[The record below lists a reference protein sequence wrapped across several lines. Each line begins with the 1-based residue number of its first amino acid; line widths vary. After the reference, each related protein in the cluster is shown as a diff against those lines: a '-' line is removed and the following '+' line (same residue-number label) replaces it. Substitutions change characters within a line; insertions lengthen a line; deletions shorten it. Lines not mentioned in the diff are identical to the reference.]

1 MNLVTDSR
9 QDATGVTASTERR
22 FDLDW
27 LRIIAFGLLIFYH
40 VGMYYVTWDFHIKSP
55 NASSAIEPLM
65 MLTSPWR
72 LTLLFVVSGAA
83 THFILMRRS
92 AGQFAR
98 ERSRRLLWPLLF
110 AMLVVVPPQSY
121 YEVIQKGGYS
131 LDYLDFWLRYL
142 KADHT
147 FCKDSKCLDLPTWN
161 HMWFVAYLWVYAM
174 LLALM
179 LRLAPTLPD
188 RITRAGESWLRGWR
202 LLALPV
208 AYITL
213 TRWTLLNWFPSTH
226 NLTWDWLNH
235 ATFLPAFLFGVLF
248 LHSASISA
256 NIRALRWPALL
267 LAVVS
272 YVFLISYFTYY
283 ESVVPPYWLRYFQ
296 RIVWALNQWTAIIAA
311 FGFAQVLLNRDG
323 AARRYLTGAV
333 FPLYLFHQTL
343 IIVFAWQ
350 LLPRKLAPWPEGLL
364 IGGLTTVASFAL
376 YEVGRRIPLVRTLIG
391 ARDGGK

>member
-1 MNLVTDSR
+1 MSPVTESSR
-9 QDATGVTASTERR
+9 PSTASTERR

-55 NASSAIEPLM
+55 NASSTIEPLM
-65 MLTSPWR
+65 LLTSPWR

-83 THFILMRRS
+83 THFILLRRS

-110 AMLVVVPPQSY
+110 AMLIVVPPQSY

-147 FCKDSKCLDLPTWN
+147 FCKDGKCLDLPTWN

-179 LRLAPTLPD
+179 LRFAPTLPD
-188 RITRAGESWLRGWR
+188 RITRAGESLLRGWR
-202 LLALPV
+202 LLVLPV
-208 AYITL
+208 AYIAF
-213 TRWTLLNWFPSTH
+213 TRWTLLDSFPSTH

-248 LHSASISA
+248 LHSGAISA
-256 NIRALRWPALL
+256 NIRALRWPALG
-267 LAVVS
+267 LAALS

-283 ESVVPPYWLRYFQ
+283 NEIVPPVWLRYFQ
-296 RIVWALNQWTAIIAA
+296 RAMWALNQWTAIIAA

-343 IIVFAWQ
+343 IIVFARQ
-350 LLPRKLAPWPEGLL
+350 LMSWKLPTLAEGLL
-364 IGGLTTVASFAL
+364 LVALTIVSSFAL
-376 YEVGRRIPLVRTLIG
+376 YEIGRRIPYLRTLIG
-391 ARDGGK
+391 ARDDGK

>member
-1 MNLVTDSR
+1 MNPFPVSD
-9 QDATGVTASTERR
+9 QASIACAERR

-55 NASSAIEPLM
+55 NASSTIEPLM
-65 MLTSPWR
+65 LLTSPWR

-98 ERSRRLLWPLLF
+98 ERSKRLLWPLLF

-147 FCKDSKCLDLPTWN
+147 FCKDGKCLDLPTWN

-179 LRLAPTLPD
+179 LRFAPTLPD

-202 LLALPV
+202 LLLLPA
-208 AYITL
+208 AYVTL
-213 TRWTLLNWFPSTH
+213 TRWTLLDAFPSTH

-248 LHSASISA
+248 LHSDAISV
-256 NIRALRWPALL
+256 NIRALRWRALAF
-267 LAVVS
+267 AVLS
-272 YVFLISYFTYY
+272 YVFLIAYFTYY
-283 ESVVPPYWLRYFQ
+283 DEIVPPVWLRYFQ
-296 RIVWALNQWTAIIAA
+296 RAVWALNQWTAIIAA

-323 AARRYLTGAV
+323 QARRYLTGAV

-350 LLPRKLAPWPEGLL
+350 LMPWKLAPLPEALLLVVLTVVAGL
-364 IGGLTTVASFAL
+364 AL
-376 YEVGRRIPLVRTLIG
+376 YETGRRIPLVRTLIG
-391 ARDGGK
+391 SRDGGK

>member
-1 MNLVTDSR
+1 MKAVTES
-9 QDATGVTASTERR
+9 QQTSIASTERR

-55 NASSAIEPLM
+55 NASSTIEPLM
-65 MLTSPWR
+65 LLTSPWR

-121 YEVIQKGGYS
+121 FEVIQKGGYS

-147 FCKDSKCLDLPTWN
+147 FCKDGKCLDLPTWN

-174 LLALM
+174 LLALI
-179 LRLAPTLPD
+179 LRFAPTLPE
-188 RITRAGESWLRGWR
+188 RITCAGEAWLRGWR

-208 AYITL
+208 AYVTL
-213 TRWTLLNWFPSTH
+213 TRWTLLNLFPSTH

-235 ATFLPAFLFGVLF
+235 ATYLPAFLFGVLF
-248 LHSASISA
+248 LHSDAISA
-256 NIRALRWPALL
+256 NIRALRWPALW
-267 LAVVS
+267 LAALS
-272 YVFLISYFTYY
+272 YLFLISYFTYY
-283 ESVVPPYWLRYFQ
+283 DSVVPPLWLRYFQ
-296 RIVWALNQWTAIIAA
+296 RAVWALNQWTAIIAA

-323 AARRYLTGAV
+323 PARRYLTGAV

-343 IIVFAWQ
+343 IIVFAWYLRDWQ
-350 LLPRKLAPWPEGLL
+350 LPSLPEGLL
-364 IGGLTTVASFAL
+364 LIVLTAVSCFVL
-376 YEVGRRIPLVRTLIG
+376 YEIGRRIPFLRALIG
-391 ARDGGK
+391 ARDGGQ

>member
-1 MNLVTDSR
+1 MNPVAESPRTSI
-9 QDATGVTASTERR
+9 ASADRR

-55 NASSAIEPLM
+55 NASSTIEPLM
-65 MLTSPWR
+65 LLTSPWR

-98 ERSRRLLWPLLF
+98 ERSKRLLWPLLF

-147 FCKDSKCLDLPTWN
+147 FCKDGKCLDLPTWN

-179 LRLAPTLPD
+179 LRFVPTLPD

-202 LLALPV
+202 LLVLPV
-208 AYITL
+208 AYIAL
-213 TRWTLLNWFPSTH
+213 TRLTLLDFFPSTH

-248 LHSASISA
+248 LHSDAISV
-256 NIRALRWPALL
+256 NIRALRWRALAF
-267 LAVVS
+267 AVLS
-272 YVFLISYFTYY
+272 YVFLIAYFTYY
-283 ESVVPPYWLRYFQ
+283 DEIVPPVWLRYFQ
-296 RIVWALNQWTAIIAA
+296 RAVWALNQWTAIIAA

-323 AARRYLTGAV
+323 QARRYLTGAV

-350 LLPRKLAPWPEGLL
+350 LMPWKLAPLPEALLLVVLTVVAGL
-364 IGGLTTVASFAL
+364 AL
-376 YEVGRRIPLVRTLIG
+376 YETGRRIPLLRTLIG
-391 ARDGGK
+391 SRDGGK

>member
-1 MNLVTDSR
+1 MKPVAESQRTSI
-9 QDATGVTASTERR
+9 ASADRR

-55 NASSAIEPLM
+55 NASSTIEPLM
-65 MLTSPWR
+65 LLTSPWR

-98 ERSRRLLWPLLF
+98 ERSKRLLWPLLF

-121 YEVIQKGGYS
+121 YEVIQKGGHS

-147 FCKDSKCLDLPTWN
+147 FCKDGKCLDLPTWN

-174 LLALM
+174 LLALI
-179 LRLAPTLPD
+179 LRFAPTLPD
-188 RITRAGESWLRGWR
+188 RITRAAESWLRGWR
-202 LLALPV
+202 LLVFPV
-208 AYITL
+208 AYIAL
-213 TRWTLLNWFPSTH
+213 TRLTLLDFFPSTH

-235 ATFLPAFLFGVLF
+235 ATFLPAFFFGVLF
-248 LHSASISA
+248 LHSDAISV
-256 NIRALRWPALL
+256 NIRALRWRALAF
-267 LAVVS
+267 AVLS
-272 YVFLISYFTYY
+272 YVFLIAYFTYY
-283 ESVVPPYWLRYFQ
+283 DEIVPPVWLRYFQ
-296 RIVWALNQWTAIIAA
+296 RTVWALNQWTAIIAA
-311 FGFAQVLLNRDG
+311 FGFAQALLNRDG
-323 AARRYLTGAV
+323 PARRYLTGAV

-350 LLPRKLAPWPEGLL
+350 VMRWKLAPLPEALL
-364 IGGLTTVASFAL
+364 LVVLTVAAGLAL
-376 YEVGRRIPLVRTLIG
+376 YETGRRIPLVRTLIG
-391 ARDGGK
+391 SRDGGK